1 VSGGRAKIGRCERG
15 LNQDLAKRADI
26 GPAERAALRAHA
38 RALDRAEAIGNAHLV
53 NDVCR
58 GYLESRKA
66 AGLVAGE
73 LESGLDPFAA
83 FVAGLSSSGVGD
95 AAKP

>member
-1 VSGGRAKIGRCERG
+1 MSSDRARIGRCERG
-15 LNQDLAKRADI
+15 LNTDLAKRADI

-38 RALDRAEAIGNAHLV
+38 RALDRAEAIGNARLV

-58 GYLESRKA
+58 GYLECRRA

-73 LESGLDPFAA
+73 VEAGLDPFAA
-83 FVAGLSSSGVGD
+83 FVAGLSASGVGD
-95 AAKP
+95 PAQS